1 MTLYKYVC
9 RLEHMDQLIR
19 FGHTGSAAEFAQ
31 KVSLS
36 PSQLKD
42 HLRDMR
48 DLGAPITYCRHRRSY
63 CYNQTG
69 RFQVR
74 FGSQ

>member
-19 FGHTGSAAEFAQ
+19 FGCTGSAAEFAQ
-31 KVSLS
+31 KMSLS

-42 HLRDMR
+42 YLR